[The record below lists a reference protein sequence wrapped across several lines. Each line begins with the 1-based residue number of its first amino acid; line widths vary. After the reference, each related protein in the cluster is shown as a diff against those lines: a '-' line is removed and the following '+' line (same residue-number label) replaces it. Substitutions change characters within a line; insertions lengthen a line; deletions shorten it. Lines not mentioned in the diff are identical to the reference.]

1 MNLVIYIPVYNASNT
16 IEDLIN
22 RIFKLEKEIKK
33 VILVDDA
40 STDDTLHKITKN
52 ERIIVLKNKKNMGPV
67 GTLIKGMEEAIKH
80 MDENTILIRMDSDLE
95 HQPED
100 IIKLIEPIEKKETL
114 LSVGHLP
121 FDSRSGLLT
130 KQFNEI
136 IGSMES
142 KKYLGIDLPQYCSGF
157 QAIHNSIFPYLFEKM
172 KKANE
177 NYDKEMLFI
186 EFLMLYYAKDKTHI
200 KIIKQRKIED
210 KYIKKMPLKKQI
222 KYLKYHFELEKYMKN
237 MNK

>member
-16 IEDLIN
+16 IEDLIK
-22 RIFKLEKEIKK
+22 RIFNLDREIKK
-33 VILVDDA
+33 LILVDDA
-40 STDDTLHKITKN
+40 STDDTLQKIKKDKK
-52 ERIIVLKNKKNMGPV
+52 IIVLKNNKNKGPV
-67 GTLIKGMEEAIKH
+67 ETILKGMKEATKH

-114 LSVGHLP
+114 FTVGHLT

-142 KKYLGIDLPQYCSGF
+142 KKYLGINLPQYCSGF
-157 QAIHNSIFPYLFEKM
+157 QAIHNSIFPFLFEKM
-172 KKANE
+172 KKAYE

-186 EFLMLYYAKDKTHI
+186 ELLMLYYAKDKTEI
-200 KIIKQRKIED
+200 KIIKQKKIED
-210 KYIKKMPLKKQI
+210 KYIKKMPLRKQI

-237 MNK
+237 LKV